1 MGEPVDS
8 FRRLVVSSAVEQYAS
23 AARLIELFRSSDL
36 PVEIVADD
44 YAAIHHGTA
53 TRGGTLLA
61 LHTPEVGWLSKAD
74 HGVLANRASEWYLN
88 PIMGCVYGCSY
99 CYLLATPHGRRP
111 LRFHLAV
118 DQLVDAIDQCV
129 ERDGPN
135 LLFST
140 GELADSLADAR
151 LFPIGATLA
160 AAFGDG
166 RRGQLELRSKSDN
179 IEELLAVAHGGHTTV
194 AFSISPQEHIDA
206 FEPGTA
212 SLAQRVEAAHRCQ
225 EAGYPVALKF
235 EPLILTEGWQDQYA
249 AALMLVSRSVAMAN
263 LDHVSVGC
271 LRWSEQLGQQQAF
284 SRRYRDSMAAGTLIE
299 YRPGVFNGT
308 LNRADRLAAY
318 EWMRLL
324 LRENGLTGR
333 IWWSLEEPD
342 MVDELNRGDRH
353 VLSS

>member
-1 MGEPVDS
+1 MGEPVDG
-8 FRRLVVSSAVEQYAS
+8 FRRLVVSSGVEQYSFAT
-23 AARLIELFRSSDL
+23 ALIEQFSGADL

-44 YAAIHHGTA
+44 DTAIHHCTA

-61 LHTPEVGWLSKAD
+61 LHAPEMGWLSKAD
-74 HGVLANRASEWYLN
+74 HGLLANRPSEWYLN
-88 PIMGCVYGCSY
+88 PIVGCVYGCTY
-99 CYLLATPHGRRP
+99 CYLVATPHQRRP

-118 DQLVDAIDQCV
+118 DKMIDAIDRRV
-129 ERDGPN
+129 EHDGLD

-151 LFPIGATLA
+151 LYPVGATLA
-160 AAFGDG
+160 AAFADG
-166 RRGQLELRSKSDN
+166 RRGQLELRTKSAN
-179 IEELLAVAHGGHTTV
+179 VEELLAVDHDGHTTV
-194 AFSISPQEHIDA
+194 AFTITPQEHVDA

-212 SLAQRVEAAHRCQ
+212 SLAQRLEAARRCQ

-235 EPLILTEGWQDQYA
+235 EPLILTDGWQDHYA
-249 AALMLVSRSVAMAN
+249 AALSTAARAIALAN
-263 LDHVSVGC
+263 IDHVSVGC
-271 LRWSEQLGQQQAF
+271 LRWSEQLGQQPAF
-284 SRRYRDSMAAGTLIE
+284 KRQYGDSIAASTLIE

-324 LRENGLTGR
+324 LRESGLRCR

-342 MVDELNRGDRH
+342 MVDELNRGDQH
-353 VLSS
+353 VVSS